1 MIRSQDVLNPATLMI
16 NSNGDSIMKTFKISF
31 VTVSTQ
37 TAWFTKEVE
46 AGSANDARLE
56 VMAEAQIPA
65 RFVRKVELVL

>member
-1 MIRSQDVLNPATLMI
+1 
-16 NSNGDSIMKTFKISF
+16 MKTFLISF

-46 AGSANDARLE
+46 ADSANDARLE